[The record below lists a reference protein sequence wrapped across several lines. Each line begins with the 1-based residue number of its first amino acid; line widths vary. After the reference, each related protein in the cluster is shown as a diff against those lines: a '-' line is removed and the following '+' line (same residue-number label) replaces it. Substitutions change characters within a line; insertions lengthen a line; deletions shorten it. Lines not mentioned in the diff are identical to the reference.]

1 MSRRFNERG
10 RLTIACSFVLAE
22 TFKYLYL
29 IFMDDLVPLHEW
41 VFNTEAHPFIAPP
54 PKPSYGSGKRHIV
67 PGAFKTTSG
76 ELPAVS
82 PALKLPERKPE

>member
-1 MSRRFNERG
+1 MCVA
-10 RLTIACSFVLAE
+10 ACDAE
-22 TFKYLYL
+22 PDYFL
-29 IFMDDLVPLHEW
+29 IFADPELISLDDF